1 MFIPAV
7 TLETSV
13 TLTGRLLD
21 LLHECLMDVLAKWIL
36 FRRIFVY
43 YSFISKIFFL
53 M

>member
-21 LLHECLMDVLAKWIL
+21 LLHECLMDIVFGCFSKVALFQKNFCIL
-36 FRRIFVY
+36 FFY
-43 YSFISKIFFL
+43 L
-53 M
+53 